1 MHHSSK
7 PPSKIAQRNR
17 KQICFLAS
25 IGCCFAKHHVNRCP
39 ILSFFQFQ
47 VNNHTNHS
55 FVASPPVVVFHYQ
68 HTLIMNPIHTIK
80 QVRFSETSELIVY
93 RPPNESDLG
102 SHYGWYSDSDL
113 ASFKQYTAGSILNM
127 RSSISQ
133 KSTDGID
140 ASNFMGIDKF
150 LSTEVA
156 RKHQERKR
164 ECVAAVLAEQQR
176 QRMIGARSCTML
188 AMISKMHSLWAREQA
203 HSFAVFYMQREL
215 NPCCGDGSSS
225 SPKCRKRSIAS
236 ASA

>member
-1 MHHSSK
+1 
-7 PPSKIAQRNR
+7 
-17 KQICFLAS
+17 
-25 IGCCFAKHHVNRCP
+25 
-39 ILSFFQFQ
+39 
-47 VNNHTNHS
+47 
-55 FVASPPVVVFHYQ
+55 
-68 HTLIMNPIHTIK
+68 MNPIHTIK

-113 ASFKQYTAGSILNM
+113 ASFKQYTAGSIHNM

-225 SPKCRKRSIAS
+225 SSKCRKRSLAS